1 MRFVFEIIDNF
12 EDLMKELKVVMY
24 NLSFKDNFSSFTV
37 EDVELS
43 NTPTSITNQLGPRDV
58 PSHYIVLG
66 IKECSTLSGGNNIIR
81 PSTDDG
87 TYVWNR
93 DNVFLQTT
101 SGTCTATI
109 LFLK

>member
-12 EDLMKELKVVMY
+12 EDLMKELKIVMY

-37 EDVELS
+37 KDVELS
-43 NTPTSITNQLGPRDV
+43 NTPTSITNQLGPRDI
-58 PSHYIVLG
+58 PSNYIILG
-66 IKECSTLSGGNNIIR
+66 IKECSGGNNIIR
-81 PSTDDG
+81 PNTDDG

-93 DNVFLQTT
+93 DNVFLQTS